1 MELAIRICTRM
12 AAGLPLTKVCRQA
25 GMPSLTT
32 VYAWRAR
39 HPEFDTMLRRA
50 RGDLADTL
58 FAQAIEIA
66 DEKCVDGV
74 AVQRNRLRV
83 DTRRWAAGKMNA
95 RLYGDQLAIGG
106 AEELPPV
113 RVEGVEGAKRIAF
126 VLARAGHLLDQQ
138 APAPVVAPPP
148 AARRVP
154 IEQVHPYRRIMSA
167 TESPVDFDVE
177 ESDAEMDRIGDPER
191 LTAEPATGR
200 KPMSA
205 LRPPTNH
212 HEV

>member
-12 AAGLPLTKVCRQA
+12 AEGLPLTKVCRQA

-39 HPEFDTMLRRA
+39 HSEFDTMLRRA

-83 DTRRWAAGKMNA
+83 DARKWAAGKMNP

-106 AEELPPV
+106 ADDLPPV

-126 VLARAGHLLDQQ
+126 ALARAGQLLDQQ
-138 APAPVVAPPP
+138 APAPLVAPPP
-148 AARRVP
+148 AQRVL
-154 IEQVHPYRRIMSA
+154 IEELPPYRRIMTPEASA
-167 TESPVDFDVE
+167 TGYELE
-177 ESDAEMDRIGDPER
+177 EAEAEVGRIGDPAR
-191 LTAEPATGR
+191 LTAEPVSGR
-200 KPMSA
+200 KPLSA
-205 LRPPTNH
+205 PRPLTNH
-212 HEV
+212 HEA